1 MKPARSPRS
10 FIAFRVVYAVL
21 TLNFVLPAISYMVAP
36 ELTLRTLDDVNRA
49 LGGGAYPFVE
59 VGQVWHM
66 LAVGNV
72 MTLGWMCALLF
83 ADLRRF
89 YPVLPALVFL
99 KAFSSLYSAWIGA
112 RTGTPA
118 FLAIAVLDGTTTLA
132 MIFFAV
138 RAKRA
143 LDGLDGQPP
152 PSSPWYVR
160 LLLPGS
166 ARVEQGLARVEI
178 EGLVKE
184 MPSTFQI
191 LLGVVRMQVRLL
203 FRSESVG
210 TCKLHS
216 VRGAWRARLLH
227 PRFVRLPFLLA
238 ERAVAPFDLSGLA
251 SSPQRVIRHL
261 LAAHHDGVQFAYDLE
276 LLALWPGELES
287 LRDQVLEIVEQDTA
301 RSRWL
306 RDLVVF
312 EGYHE
317 ALLEGV
323 RRALRG
329 ESLLTTA
336 AQSDPDLSLVAYL
349 EWCAGQPNTVG
360 AAFRAWWCG
369 DLRFA
374 VESP

>member
-1 MKPARSPRS
+1 MTPARSSRAYL
-10 FIAFRVVYAVL
+10 AFRVVYAVL
-21 TLNFVLPAISYMVAP
+21 TLNFVLPAISYLVAP

-59 VGQVWHM
+59 AGQVWHM

-83 ADLRRF
+83 ANLRRF
-89 YPVLPALVFL
+89 YPMLPALVFL
-99 KAFSSLYSAWIGA
+99 KGFSALYSLWIGA

-143 LDGLDGQPP
+143 LDGVPP
-152 PSSPWYVR
+152 PAAPWYVR

-166 ARVEQGLARVEI
+166 AQVEQSLERVRVAAV
-178 EGLVKE
+178 VKE
-184 MPSTFQI
+184 TPNAFQI
-191 LLGVVRMQVRLL
+191 LLGVVRMQHRLL
-203 FRSESVG
+203 FRTETVG
-210 TCKLHS
+210 TCTTNA
-216 VRGAWRARLLH
+216 VRATWRARCLQH
-227 PRFVRLPFLLA
+227 RFLRLPFLLA

-261 LAAHHDGVQFAYDLE
+261 LGAHHDGAQFAYDLE
-276 LLALWPGELES
+276 LLALWPGQLEA
-287 LRDQVLEIVEQDTA
+287 LHDAVVAVVAHDTP

-323 RRALRG
+323 RGALRG
-329 ESLLTTA
+329 ESLLTA
-336 AQSDPDLSLVAYL
+336 AQRNDPDLSLRAYL
-349 EWCAGQPNTVG
+349 AWCAAQPTTPR
-360 AAFRAWWCG
+360 AALRAWRSG
-369 DLRFA
+369 ALRFA
-374 VESP
+374 V

>member
-1 MKPARSPRS
+1 MKPTRSPRS
-10 FIAFRVVYAVL
+10 YVAFRVVYAVL

-59 VGQVWHM
+59 AGQVWHM

-72 MTLGWMCALLF
+72 MTLAWMCALLF
-83 ADLRRF
+83 ANLRRF
-89 YPVLPALVFL
+89 YPILPALVFL
-99 KAFSSLYSAWIGA
+99 KAFSALYSAWIGV
-112 RTGTPA
+112 RTDTPA

-143 LDGLDGQPP
+143 LDGEPP
-152 PSSPWYVR
+152 PTSPWYVR

-166 ARVEQGLARVEI
+166 ARVEQGLARARI
-178 EGLVKE
+178 AGIVKE
-184 MPSTFQI
+184 TPNTFQI
-191 LLGVVRMQVRLL
+191 LLGVVRMQYRLL
-203 FRSESVG
+203 FRTETVG
-210 TCKLHS
+210 TCKTHA
-216 VRGAWRARLLH
+216 VRGTWRARILQH
-227 PRFVRLPFLLA
+227 RFVRLPFLLA
-238 ERAVAPFDLSGLA
+238 ERAVAPLDLSGLA
-251 SSPQRVIRHL
+251 SSPERVIRHL
-261 LAAHHDGVQFAYDLE
+261 LGAHHDGVQFAYDLE
-276 LLALWPGELES
+276 LLTLWPGQLES
-287 LRDQVLEIVEQDTA
+287 LHDAVVEIVEQDTP

-323 RRALRG
+323 RSALRG
-329 ESLLTTA
+329 ESLLMA
-336 AQSDPDLSLVAYL
+336 AGQSDPDLSLRAYL
-349 EWCAGQPNTVG
+349 AWCAEQPSTVRG
-360 AAFRAWWCG
+360 ALRAWRCG

-374 VESP
+374 VESSDGA